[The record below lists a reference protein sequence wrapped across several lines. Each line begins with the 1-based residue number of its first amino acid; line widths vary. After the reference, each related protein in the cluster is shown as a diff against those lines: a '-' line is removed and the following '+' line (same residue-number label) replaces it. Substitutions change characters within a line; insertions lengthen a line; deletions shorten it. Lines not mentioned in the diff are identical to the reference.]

1 MFMSRELLF
10 NKIVHIAQNIFGQEV
25 SITEETVAGDIDNW
39 DSMNHVI
46 LISNIEQ
53 EFHINFDIME
63 IISIEK
69 FGDFIDLVEKKQN

>member
-1 MFMSRELLF
+1 MSRELIF
-10 NKIVHIAQNIFGQEV
+10 NKIVTIAKKIFGQEV
-25 SITEETVAGDIDNW
+25 RITEETVAGDIDNW

-53 EFHINFDIME
+53 EFLISFDIME

>member
-1 MFMSRELLF
+1 MSRKLIF
-10 NKIVHIAQNIFGQEV
+10 NKIEHIAKKIFGPDAI
-25 SITEETVAGDIDNW
+25 ITEETVAADIDNW

-53 EFHINFDIME
+53 EFNINFDIME